1 VLSLLRRQ
9 RKGKLMFRRVAVL
22 GLVLG
27 ALGPVAAGVAAPLS
41 AAKTSKFTGNVC
53 ALLTAK
59 VVASVHV
66 PANCKQQKTVKSAL
80 GTVTT
85 GVWGKNLI
93 GGPRLSV
100 GINKASAAF
109 LKAAVSSKAPG
120 KPLGIGKWSG
130 ETGLANGK
138 TADAIIFVAD
148 GYYVSIALNTPPN
161 KPLKSSAPF
170 IKLAKIVA
178 KQL

>member
-1 VLSLLRRQ
+1 
-9 RKGKLMFRRVAVL
+9 M
-22 GLVLG
+22 G
-27 ALGPVAAGVAAPLS
+27 ALVCAAGTAGSAS
-41 AAKTSKFTGNVC
+41 AATSSKFTGKVC
-53 ALLTAK
+53 PLLTAN

-80 GTVTT
+80 GTVATA
-85 GVWGKNLI
+85 VWGKNSV

-100 GINKASAAF
+100 GIDKASAAF
-109 LKAAVSSKAPG
+109 LKAAVSSKPPG
-120 KPLGIGKWSG
+120 KSVGIGKWSG
-130 ETGLANGK
+130 ETGLANGR
-138 TADAIIFVAD
+138 TADGIVFVVD
-148 GYYVSIALNTPPN
+148 GYYVTITLNTPPN